1 MLIEMVGWKPPLAN
15 MVKLN
20 MDEAC
25 KENNR
30 ASYGEVI
37 RDNRGYE
44 TGRKYTKRLGLIRV
58 KLNVNS
64 MAVANVLGKGVSKSI
79 TIHAMMM
86 MSRG

>member
-44 TGRKYTKRLGLIRV
+44 TGDFVKPLGFCSV
-58 KLNVNS
+58 F
-64 MAVANVLGKGVSKSI
+64 VAELWGV
-79 TIHAMMM
+79 
-86 MSRG
+86 